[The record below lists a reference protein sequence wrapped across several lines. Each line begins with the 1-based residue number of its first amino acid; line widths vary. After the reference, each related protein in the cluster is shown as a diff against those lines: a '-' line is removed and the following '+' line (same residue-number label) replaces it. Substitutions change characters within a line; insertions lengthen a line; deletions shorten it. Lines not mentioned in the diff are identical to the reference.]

1 MQLATGRVEGL
12 TTMAMAWDQ
21 SGDANR
27 AYLVAKRGNQVR
39 VEAQALHWAKR
50 GARLISISPGVISTA
65 QGRQEIREQPEVA
78 RLVQENP
85 MRRIGTPDD
94 IASAV
99 EWLTG
104 PAASYITGV
113 DLRID
118 GGTIA
123 ALRWQEALGAGEIG
137 NQHD

>member
-1 MQLATGRVEGL
+1 M
-12 TTMAMAWDQ
+12 
-21 SGDANR
+21 
-27 AYLVAKRGNQVR
+27 
-39 VEAQALHWAKR
+39 
-50 GARLISISPGVISTA
+50 RLISISPGVISTA

-85 MRRIGTPDD
+85 MQRIGTPDD
-94 IASAV
+94 IANAV

-104 PAASYITGV
+104 PAASYISGV

-123 ALRWQEALGAGEIG
+123 ALRWQEAVGAVDSS
-137 NQHD
+137 NQNN